1 MENSMSAANKCEQ
14 NQLIQDMLDKKAAR
28 KNLIETIIPYFG
40 LAFIFVFF
48 SFVTNGRFLSPV
60 NVENLINQSFGLVI
74 IAVGAVFVYA
84 HGGKDMSIGAASGC
98 GQLVCAYLL
107 LKDYPIWVALLCCVL
122 VTIIAAGMTA
132 GISVGI
138 GVPVFIG
145 SMCVRTSFNGI
156 LQFVT
161 QKGGVVVDYQKYA
174 YMNNP
179 TIKTLILAIFLG
191 LGFYLYNYTS
201 FGKYNKMIGG
211 NLITAEQAGI
221 KSKKLIVLA
230 FIFMG
235 LCVGISAIF
244 SFFRMGKVTGTTG
257 AGVEFNIMIAMAL
270 GGVPMA
276 GGEKTKFISAII
288 GAITIVFLTN
298 GLQVWGLDPGIINGV
313 KGLLFVVIIA
323 LSYDRSEGRLVS

>member
-1 MENSMSAANKCEQ
+1 MSAANKCEQ

-74 IAVGAVFVYA
+74 IAIGAVFVYA

-191 LGFYLYNYTS
+191 LGFYLYNFTS
-201 FGKYNKMIGG
+201 FGKYNKMVGG
-211 NLITAEQAGI
+211 NPITAEQAGI
-221 KSKKLIVLA
+221 KNKKLIVMA

-235 LCVGISAIF
+235 LCVGFSAIF